1 MKGVCKGSNKSVIA
15 FGNFWGRMMSPGKLL
30 LPFLLLL
37 CLLPHL
43 AYAIVVKEIHVV
55 GNRRVERDIIIDRIK
70 TKVGQPLDR
79 KRLAEDVKAIFQLGY
94 FRDIRVDVKETP
106 EGAILTFIVLE
117 KPTVKDVVISGHEK
131 IKREEIEEVIKIK
144 RGDFFDRRR
153 WNETVEAVKHLYT
166 SKGYYGASISSEVEE
181 VPENQVVLYI
191 DIVEGEKAY
200 IKEIRF
206 EGNKAFSARKLR
218 KLMRTKKRGW
228 LSWLTKT
235 GTLEKE
241 VLEVDIA
248 RIRSF
253 YHDHGYITVK
263 VSEPE
268 ITLGRDGR
276 SLTITIRIKEGD
288 RYKVGSLDIV
298 GDLIEPKEKLFKKL
312 KLKTKVGKW
321 YRSSLV
327 QRDMLKIVDYYAD
340 KGYAYVDVTPLTSL
354 DREKKLV
361 HLRFRVTKG
370 PQVFIGRIEIRGNTK
385 TRDKVIR
392 REMKVAEGE
401 LYSAGKIRKSRQKLK
416 KLGIFKEVD
425 VTSIPTERREVMDLQ
440 VKVEETQTGMLQ
452 FGAGYSSLY
461 GAVGTISLSERN
473 LFGRAWRAYIKATLG
488 GEMSDFSLGASDPRF
503 LDTPYSLGFDVFRE
517 TYDYDTYDSRITGGD
532 LKVGREITDYL
543 RGDLV
548 YRFERV
554 KIFNVEDE
562 ASDYIKSQEG
572 TTNTSKVT
580 FTLTFNNIDDP
591 LNPSRGI
598 ETWIS
603 LCNAGGPLGG
613 DNYFWRIGTG
623 VSWFK
628 PLWGDL
634 VLNLRGKFG
643 IVEGYGGRDVPLGE
657 KFFVGGLRTMRGFE
671 YGMAGPVDENHEP
684 IGALKMAVFNA
695 ELIYPLSKALG
706 LKVAVF
712 YDVGKGFDD
721 WEDITPLRHAVGAG
735 IRWYSPFGPIRID
748 WGYNLDRRKDRGEK
762 SNVWDFA
769 IGVMY

>member
-1 MKGVCKGSNKSVIA
+1 M
-15 FGNFWGRMMSPGKLL
+15 
-30 LPFLLLL
+30 
-37 CLLPHL
+37 
-43 AYAIVVKEIHVV
+43 
-55 GNRRVERDIIIDRIK
+55 
-70 TKVGQPLDR
+70 
-79 KRLAEDVKAIFQLGY
+79 
-94 FRDIRVDVKETP
+94 
-106 EGAILTFIVLE
+106 
-117 KPTVKDVVISGHEK
+117 
-131 IKREEIEEVIKIK
+131 
-144 RGDFFDRRR
+144 
-153 WNETVEAVKHLYT
+153 
-166 SKGYYGASISSEVEE
+166 
-181 VPENQVVLYI
+181 
-191 DIVEGEKAY
+191 
-200 IKEIRF
+200 
-206 EGNKAFSARKLR
+206 
-218 KLMRTKKRGW
+218 
-228 LSWLTKT
+228 
-235 GTLEKE
+235 
-241 VLEVDIA
+241 
-248 RIRSF
+248 
-253 YHDHGYITVK
+253 
-263 VSEPE
+263 
-268 ITLGRDGR
+268 
-276 SLTITIRIKEGD
+276 
-288 RYKVGSLDIV
+288 
-298 GDLIEPKEKLFKKL
+298 
-312 KLKTKVGKW
+312 
-321 YRSSLV
+321 
-327 QRDMLKIVDYYAD
+327 
-340 KGYAYVDVTPLTSL
+340 
-354 DREKKLV
+354 
-361 HLRFRVTKG
+361 
-370 PQVFIGRIEIRGNTK
+370 
-385 TRDKVIR
+385 
-392 REMKVAEGE
+392 
-401 LYSAGKIRKSRQKLK
+401 
-416 KLGIFKEVD
+416 
-425 VTSIPTERREVMDLQ
+425 
-440 VKVEETQTGMLQ
+440 
-452 FGAGYSSLY
+452 
-461 GAVGTISLSERN
+461 
-473 LFGRAWRAYIKATLG
+473 
-488 GEMSDFSLGASDPRF
+488 
-503 LDTPYSLGFDVFRE
+503 
-517 TYDYDTYDSRITGGD
+517 
-532 LKVGREITDYL
+532 

-695 ELIYPLSKALG
+695 ELIYPLSRALG